1 MRQFSGALGEHR
13 ARKGVFITTSSF
25 SKDAIESAKASQTT
39 IVLIDG
45 NRLAQ
50 LMLDYGVG
58 VNVQETIRLLK
69 IDEDYFEEDV

>member
-1 MRQFSGALGEHR
+1 M
-13 ARKGVFITTSSF
+13 
-25 SKDAIESAKASQTT
+25 T

-58 VNVQETIRLLK
+58 GSVQETIRLLK
-69 IDEDYFEEDV
+69 VDEDYFEEDT